1 MAKLVLYDFP
11 VSTHARKV
19 RMVMAEKGIAYDR
32 INVDLRAGEQKRP
45 EYLKL
50 NPHGHVPTLMVDGT
64 PLYEST
70 AIIEYLDE
78 TQPNPPMLPKEPLA
92 RARARMIE
100 EVVDSAFIGALRMV
114 RLNTQVRAPEKRNAE
129 ELAEGRAAIAWHN
142 AWFDRELAGKEF
154 FCSSQMTVADIA
166 AFCDLAFQKIIGVE
180 IDPGHRHLVEWLA
193 RMESRPSSK
202 A

>member
-19 RMVMAEKGIAYDR
+19 RMVMAEKGIAYDK

-50 NPHGHVPTLMVDGT
+50 NPHGHVPTLVVDGT

-70 AIIEYLDE
+70 AIVEYLEE
-78 TQPNPPMLPKEPLA
+78 THPSPPILPKDPLE

-100 EVVDSAFIGALRMV
+100 EVIDSAFIGALRMV
-114 RLNTQVRAPEKRNAE
+114 RLNTQVRPPEKRNAE
-129 ELAEGRAAIAWHN
+129 ELAEGHAAIAWHN
-142 AWFDRELAGKEF
+142 QWFDQELAGKDF
-154 FCSSQMTVADIA
+154 FCGSQMTVADIA

-180 IDPGHRHLVEWLA
+180 IDPKHRHLLTWLA